1 MTKRRGASLIN
12 VMVFMMFAVMVTAQ
26 VFFFTKS
33 SSDSLAEGREIMLY
47 RLHLQSLVE
56 EAKDALKETDSD
68 KEISHDGRLND
79 PSNKFTFSEFFA
91 GHGTGSAQVYTQ
103 VIKKSDGALWT
114 IDATLTNNG
123 KYKVSIH
130 DLDYNFTPDGFNRST
145 WTDKENGYGNDNAH
159 KKLFAAMPALS
170 IDVGNDDAE
179 GNHIP
184 EYKITN
190 RFYLIRAW
198 TKLPENYYG
207 AKLMYQV
214 LVSRDE
220 ADSSSATYHNIE
232 TLSFQ
237 EVWY

>member
-56 EAKDALKETDSD
+56 EAKDRLKIKSGTDT
-68 KEISHDGRLND
+68 ISHDNSLHSISGTTSTYSALKYD
-79 PSNKFTFSEFFA
+79 KFFTDTKLLSRDLS
-91 GHGTGSAQVYTQ
+91 GYH
-103 VIKKSDGALWT
+103 
-114 IDATLTNNG
+114 
-123 KYKVSIH
+123 VSIH
-130 DLDYNFTPDGFNRST
+130 DLDYSFDATFDTSDRTT

-170 IDVGNDDAE
+170 IDVGTADPDTGDEIHN
-179 GNHIP
+179 
-184 EYKITN
+184 YKITN

-198 TKLPENYYG
+198 TQLPENYYG

-220 ADSSSATYHNIE
+220 YEPPTSTYHNIE

>member
-170 IDVGNDDAE
+170 KDEETTTGEGAE
-179 GNHIP
+179 AVTTHN
-184 EYKITN
+184 YKITN

-207 AKLMYQV
+207 ARLMYQV

-220 ADSSSATYHNIE
+220 NIDNITTTYHNIE
-232 TLSFQ
+232 TL
-237 EVWY
+237 

>member
-56 EAKDALKETDSD
+56 DAKDRLMMKDNT
-68 KEISHDGRLND
+68 ISHDNNLHFVSGDISRYDTQLKYNEFYETTNRLPPD
-79 PSNKFTFSEFFA
+79 
-91 GHGTGSAQVYTQ
+91 TGNYH
-103 VIKKSDGALWT
+103 
-114 IDATLTNNG
+114 
-123 KYKVSIH
+123 VSIH
-130 DLDYNFTPDGFNRST
+130 DLDYNFNGSSFTTGDTGDRGT
-145 WTDKENGYGNDNAH
+145 WTKKDDGYGNTNAH

-170 IDVGNDDAE
+170 KDEATAE
-179 GNHIP
+179 QLAQNPPVHD
-184 EYKITN
+184 YKITN

-198 TKLPENYYG
+198 TQLPENYYG

-220 ADSSSATYHNIE
+220 YGTALTNSKYHKIE

>member
-33 SSDSLAEGREIMLY
+33 SSDSLAEGREIMRY

-56 EAKDALKETDSD
+56 EAKDRLKIKSGTDT
-68 KEISHDGRLND
+68 ISHDNSLHSVSGTTSTYSALTYD
-79 PSNKFTFSEFFA
+79 KFFTDTKLLSQDLS
-91 GHGTGSAQVYTQ
+91 GYH
-103 VIKKSDGALWT
+103 
-114 IDATLTNNG
+114 
-123 KYKVSIH
+123 VSIH
-130 DLDYNFTPDGFNRST
+130 DLDYSFDVSGFNRSK
-145 WTDKENGYGNDNAH
+145 WTDKDTGYGNTNAH
-159 KKLFAAMPALS
+159 KKLFAAMPPLS
-170 IDVGNDDAE
+170 IDHEETTTTTTDPSTGTTTTTTTPRYYE
-179 GNHIP
+179 
-184 EYKITN
+184 ITN

-207 AKLMYQV
+207 ARLMYQV

-220 ADSSSATYHNIE
+220 NIDNITTTYHNIE

>member
-56 EAKDALKETDSD
+56 EAKDALKETGTQTIGHLSTLETNTLNYSQFLDSA
-68 KEISHDGRLND
+68 KL
-79 PSNKFTFSEFFA
+79 FSDNNLTTEW
-91 GHGTGSAQVYTQ
+91 
-103 VIKKSDGALWT
+103 KNSDGT
-114 IDATLTNNG
+114 YT
-123 KYKVSIH
+123 YHVSIH
-130 DLDYNFTPDGFNRST
+130 DLDYSFDATVFNRT
-145 WTDKENGYGNDNAH
+145 IWTDKDTGYGNENAH
-159 KKLFAAMPALS
+159 RKIFAAMPPLGEFELNAS
-170 IDVGNDDAE
+170 NDIVRNAI
-179 GNHIP
+179 GKP
-184 EYKITN
+184 EYSKVYN

-198 TKLPENYYG
+198 TQLPENYYG

>member
-1 MTKRRGASLIN
+1 MTKRRGASLVN

-56 EAKDALKETDSD
+56 DAKDRLMMKDNT
-68 KEISHDGRLND
+68 ISHDNNLHFVSGDISRYDTQLKYNEFYENTNRLPPD
-79 PSNKFTFSEFFA
+79 
-91 GHGTGSAQVYTQ
+91 TGNYH
-103 VIKKSDGALWT
+103 
-114 IDATLTNNG
+114 
-123 KYKVSIH
+123 VSIH
-130 DLDYNFTPDGFNRST
+130 DLDYNFNGSSFTTGDTGDRGT
-145 WTDKENGYGNDNAH
+145 WTKKDDGYGNTNAH

-170 IDVGNDDAE
+170 KDEETTTGEGAE
-179 GNHIP
+179 AVTTHN
-184 EYKITN
+184 YKITN

-198 TKLPENYYG
+198 TQLPENYYG

-220 ADSSSATYHNIE
+220 LEPSTRETYHNIE